1 MSEQIIISIGREH
14 GSLGH
19 EIAVRLAK
27 NLGYDLYDRD
37 ILNQI
42 ADSGDANVD
51 PDKMKKYDERPRRV
65 LGSRVVNGYSNSLED
80 IVSEKVFDYEKKL
93 ADSGKSFVIVGRC
106 ADYIL
111 QDYSGLVSIFIQADD
126 AAKVKHIMSSRNKDE
141 KDAVKEI
148 HDVDR
153 NRRRYHNHY
162 AGSGWKDI
170 NNYDLILNSS
180 RLGLEGTI
188 DIIKEY
194 VTLKQSHLTGSFP
207 E

>member
-27 NLGYDLYDRD
+27 SLGYDLYDRD

-42 ADSGDANVD
+42 AESGDANVD

-65 LGSRVVNGYSNSLED
+65 LSSRVVNGYSNSLED
-80 IVSEKVFDYEKKL
+80 IVAEKVFDYEKKL

-111 QDYSGLVSIFIQADD
+111 QDYPGLVSIFIQADEG
-126 AAKVKHIMSSRNKDE
+126 AKVKHIMTSRNKDE
-141 KDAVKEI
+141 KDAEKEI

-180 RLGLEGTI
+180 RLGLDGTI

-194 VTLKQSHLTGSFP
+194 VKLKQSHSTGSFP